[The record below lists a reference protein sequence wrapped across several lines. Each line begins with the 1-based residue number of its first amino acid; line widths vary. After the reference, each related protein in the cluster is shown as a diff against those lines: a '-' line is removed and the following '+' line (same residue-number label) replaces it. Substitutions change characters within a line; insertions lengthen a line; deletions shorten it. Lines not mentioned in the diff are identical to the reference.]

1 MHELTYLAIRVPHL
15 LCTFT
20 VEFSKLADRANA
32 RPEDRARQKELFTV
46 LMATMSQMRMALI
59 HPLLPG
65 GRELTIRFS
74 PSRREMVSKC
84 SKDLKLQCVCCK
96 RFPTQA
102 VPDKASESMSEQEIA
117 SALADGGGTGEDEQ
131 LQDENFGNGG
141 QQKKNPKQKK
151 QNEKLVPLDSDIC
164 YALNECK
171 HYAHESCIQELM
183 KNCDDELKCPRCKDL
198 EIRMRIAENADDVP
212 HETYCEHIDFG
223 PYSRGIKATGK
234 CIDDSQIHSFLL
246 H

>member
-65 GRELTIRFS
+65 GRELTIKFS

-84 SKDLKLQCVCCK
+84 SKDIKLQCVCCK

-151 QNEKLVPLDSDIC
+151 QNEKLVPLDLDIC
-164 YALNECK
+164 YATNE
-171 HYAHESCIQELM
+171 
-183 KNCDDELKCPRCKDL
+183 
-198 EIRMRIAENADDVP
+198 
-212 HETYCEHIDFG
+212 
-223 PYSRGIKATGK
+223 
-234 CIDDSQIHSFLL
+234 
-246 H
+246 